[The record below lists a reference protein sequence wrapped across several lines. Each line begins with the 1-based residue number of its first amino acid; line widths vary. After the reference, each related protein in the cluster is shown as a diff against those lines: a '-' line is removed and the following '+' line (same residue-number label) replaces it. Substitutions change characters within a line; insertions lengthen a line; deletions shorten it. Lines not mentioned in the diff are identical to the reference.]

1 MSIKS
6 EKFSVGKS
14 VKIYYDKEKPNKYI
28 IDKNSLYVQL
38 ALIFLITIFL
48 ICVGMLFVKLLVDTI
63 NYQTL

>member
-1 MSIKS
+1 
-6 EKFSVGKS
+6 

-38 ALIFLITIFL
+38 ALIFLVTIFL
-48 ICVGMLFVKLLVDTI
+48 ICVGMLFGKLLVDTI